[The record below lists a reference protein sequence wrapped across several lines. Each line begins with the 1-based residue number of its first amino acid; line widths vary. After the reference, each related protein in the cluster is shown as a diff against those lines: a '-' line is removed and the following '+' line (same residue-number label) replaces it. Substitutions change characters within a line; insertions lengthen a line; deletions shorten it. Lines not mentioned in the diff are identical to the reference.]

1 LINKIAILI
10 SWPRELDIFSTIIS
24 IDDSRIEIIVDDYDY
39 SDIERVNNYNKII
52 DILYEKNINYIQLSN
67 VLGKSYYKILFS
79 TELSYREE
87 ISIKKLCQIYLCS

>member
-1 LINKIAILI
+1 MINKIAILI